1 MPIDQDINRREY
13 DKFDESNRVK
23 TTSDSIALELLID
36 EASSTVT
43 YLGNCLPG
51 NAGKTDEAIWRI
63 KKIDTTSGTKITY
76 ADGSSDF
83 DKIWANRATYT
94 Y

>member
-1 MPIDQDINRREY
+1 MDQDINRREY
-13 DKFDESNRVK
+13 DKFDENNRVK
-23 TTSDSIALELLID
+23 TTSDSIALELVVD

-51 NAGKTDEAIWRI
+51 NAGKVSEAVWRI
-63 KKIDTTSGTKITY
+63 KKKDTTSGTKITY

-83 DKIWANRATYT
+83 NKIWNSRATYT